1 MEMTDIDPFDCALDD
16 FPASSDASNAAAVET
31 QVEEEAI
38 VDSGRAEG
46 REAGLKEGF
55 KEGRLLG
62 QKTGVEYGME
72 VGFASGLLETIREA
86 MMEGRIP
93 EKSLER
99 IAKSANDLEKAINDF
114 PSSEESIRN
123 LFRSKSIHNNENENE
138 NDDEQWRRNN
148 EEEEDIRAKLQRI
161 RARCKVLAAKL
172 GIPHHSLKTIL
183 VDASRNKAVANSA
196 TTESATPLESATGDQ
211 DW

>member
-1 MEMTDIDPFDCALDD
+1 MRDIDPFDCAFDD

-31 QVEEEAI
+31 HVEEEAI
-38 VDSGRAEG
+38 VASGRAEG

-72 VGFASGLLETIREA
+72 VGFATGLLEAVREA
-86 MMEGRIP
+86 IVEDRIP

-99 IAKSANDLEKAINDF
+99 IAKSANDLEKAIDDF
-114 PSSEESIRN
+114 PSSQESIRN
-123 LFRSKSIHNNENENE
+123 LFRYKSIHNNEDE
-138 NDDEQWRRNN
+138 NDDEQRRSHN
-148 EEEEDIRAKLQRI
+148 EEEEHIRAKLQRI
-161 RARCKVLAAKL
+161 RARSKVLAAKL
-172 GIPHHSLKTIL
+172 GIPHHSLKTVL
-183 VDASRNKAVANSA
+183 AEASRNKAVANSA
-196 TTESATPLESATGDQ
+196 SSNSETPLENAAGDQ